1 MGVRKSKETETAE
14 YYRRLRE
21 AHDRAGRSRLW
32 ADIEMFDFEGKAYGS
47 ALVPARIERI
57 EKQIASVSPW
67 VEKVLCYAYPGLLSR
82 PGSVTNYG
90 TDEPSRLY
98 AEYEALKNR
107 MG

>member
-1 MGVRKSKETETAE
+1 
-14 YYRRLRE
+14 
-21 AHDRAGRSRLW
+21 
-32 ADIEMFDFEGKAYGS
+32 
-47 ALVPARIERI
+47 
-57 EKQIASVSPW
+57 